1 MRRVKWSSSGSEPSF
16 GPPDL
21 AGSGRSGMQNVWK
34 GFAAFL
40 LGVTLGVSA
49 IIFGETAISGAP
61 GDEPASVWQGQPQ
74 LRR

>member
-1 MRRVKWSSSGSEPSF
+1 
-16 GPPDL
+16 
-21 AGSGRSGMQNVWK
+21 MQNVWK